1 MAISPVARISAVTP
15 APAIQQTN
23 SSHKNI
29 ETELTTKQQHLK
41 KVSSDTTITATERE
55 EKRRELQK
63 EIDELN
69 RKLRQEK
76 LEEKEK
82 EAEAAKKAQ
91 MEADRKAELNEKTMS
106 SANAAKDA
114 SKAASLKDERSET
127 EKSNE
132 NSISDKEALD
142 KQKASNMSVKDIQQ
156 MLSAE
161 FSVQKERV
169 QEQVETQK
177 EGIKNVL
184 KTEITQD
191 KYYGAD
197 TTKKEAEL
205 DTLREKEKFWSSVQ
219 IQTQEQTQT
228 NQAKQNQAALN
239 TNAKVIVDQI

>member
-91 MEADRKAELNEKTMS
+91 MEADRKAELNEKMAS
-106 SANAAKDA
+106 SAKTAENS
-114 SKAASLKDERSET
+114 SKAMPAET
-127 EKSNE
+127 DRNKAAETDKT
-132 NSISDKEALD
+132 SISDQESTD
-142 KQKASNMSVKDIQQ
+142 KPKPSNMSVQDIQQ

-161 FSVQKERV
+161 YLMQKDLVQEHVDSQKEAS
-169 QEQVETQK
+169 
-177 EGIKNVL
+177 KNVL
-184 KTEITQD
+184 KTEISQD
-191 KYYGAD
+191 KRYGAD
-197 TTKKEAEL
+197 TTHKEAEL
-205 DTLREKEKFWSSVQ
+205 DAIREKEKFWSNAQ
-219 IQTQEQTQT
+219 IQAMQTQS
-228 NQAKQNQAALN
+228 NNSNQNQTALN
-239 TNAKVIVDQI
+239 TNAKIVTEQM